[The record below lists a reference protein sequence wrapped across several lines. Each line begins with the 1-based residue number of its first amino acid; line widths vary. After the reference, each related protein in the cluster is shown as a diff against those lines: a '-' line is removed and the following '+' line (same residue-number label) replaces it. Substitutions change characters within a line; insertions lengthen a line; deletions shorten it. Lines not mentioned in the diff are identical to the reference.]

1 MKKIFKSKKKH
12 QIKLNG
18 IYKFLLISFLIAFF
32 LSRLKIFNNK
42 NFINVLK
49 DTSTN
54 KINISNIDFKGE
66 YLLNIGLT
74 NFNNIKF
81 TKEVF
86 KSVEKKKK
94 VLDER
99 IYIYNTHQ
107 TEEYSTIE
115 NYNLTPTVL
124 TASFILQDKLND
136 YNIGSIVE
144 ESSLKDGLEK
154 NGYTYSEAYLVSKEW
169 LKNIDA
175 KMDLYIDLHRDSLD
189 YKYSNI
195 LIDNKDYA
203 KIMFVVGTNHENYE
217 KNLKVAQ
224 GIDNEIKKINSKI
237 SRGILEKP
245 YVYNQNFNSNCILI
259 ELGAEHSTY
268 ESISNSIEI
277 LAKAIKNYLG

>member
-32 LSRLKIFNNK
+32 LSRLKIFSNK

-169 LKNIDA
+169 LKNLDA
-175 KMDLYIDLHRDSLD
+175 KMALYIDLHRDSLD

-277 LAKAIKNYLG
+277 LAQAIKNYLG